1 MRLNTVEVVFFPV
14 RKNRALGAK
23 TTLHL
28 PLVPHETPRMTAERV
43 LSRRYKVRDYLILEA
58 RPLRTPLFGPG
69 VAREDPDDGDGTLD
83 DGYPQEPDEE
93 RLQ

>member
-14 RKNRALGAK
+14 MKNQALGAK

-43 LSRRYKVRDYLILEA
+43 LSRRYKVRDYLIMEA
-58 RPLRTPLFGPG
+58 RPVKTPLFGPG
-69 VAREDPDDGDGTLD
+69 ISREDVDEGEGLVD
-83 DGYPQEPDEE
+83 DGYSQEPEEE